1 MVAPPRAFPPA
12 LDAPGL
18 RLSMAE
24 LMALRPPPRS
34 PRQRPASRRPGA
46 SPARSAGQGM
56 DLREIR
62 AFAEGD
68 DLRRIDPAATA
79 RTGQLHVRSFHE
91 DRDDSTLLIADF
103 RSPMLWGTG
112 AAPGA
117 ALRSVRAGRL
127 LARLGWRA
135 MARGGSVGL
144 MLIGG
149 EAPVVLAA
157 GTGSGQMQAVCAAL
171 AQGHDRALLAQARGR
186 AAMPD
191 LAPALIRAARIA
203 PLGARVHLVTAAE
216 TLAGADPALSRL
228 SQGRRLQLH
237 LILDPAESGPPP
249 QALAVSDG
257 SHSRFGRLTPFDAQ
271 PLLAHLR
278 RLGAEPELVCADDA
292 G

>member
-1 MVAPPRAFPPA
+1 MVAPPVALPPA

-18 RLSMAE
+18 RLTLAE

-46 SPARSAGQGM
+46 IPARIAGQGM

-68 DLRRIDPAATA
+68 DLRRIDPSATA

-103 RSPMLWGTG
+103 RPPMLWGT
-112 AAPGA
+112 GA

-144 MLIGG
+144 MLLAG
-149 EAPVVLAA
+149 EAPVVLAPA
-157 GTGSGQMQAVCAAL
+157 TGSGQMQAVCAAL
-171 AQGHDRALLAQARGR
+171 QQGHDRALLAQLRGR
-186 AAMPD
+186 PAMAD

-203 PLGARVHLVTAAE
+203 PSGARVHLATAVE
-216 TLAGADPALSRL
+216 TLVGADPALARL
-228 SQGRRLQLH
+228 GHGRRLQLH
-237 LILDPAESGPPP
+237 LILDPAESAPPP
-249 QALAVSDG
+249 QDLAVSDG
-257 SHSRFGRLTPFDAQ
+257 HTSRLGRLMPVETQA
-271 PLLAHLR
+271 LLAHLR
-278 RLGAEPELVCADDA
+278 RLGTEPELVCADDA